1 MLSGLF
7 EFLFGGPELINI
19 FVLLVSVQFCSMG
32 FFLKNRSL
40 LDVVVTERDMASFEI
55 LVFEQLGSCG
65 PFAGR
70 IFEHRLDQIYGL
82 HGGIGN

>member
-1 MLSGLF
+1 VLSGLF

-40 LDVVVTERDMASFEI
+40 LDVVITERDMASFEI
-55 LVFEQLGSCG
+55 LVFE
-65 PFAGR
+65 
-70 IFEHRLDQIYGL
+70 
-82 HGGIGN
+82 